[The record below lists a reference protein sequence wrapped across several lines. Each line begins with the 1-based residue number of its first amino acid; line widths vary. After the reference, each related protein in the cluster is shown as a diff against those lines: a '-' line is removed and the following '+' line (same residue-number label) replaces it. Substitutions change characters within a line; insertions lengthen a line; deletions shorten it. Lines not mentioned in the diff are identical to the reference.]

1 MLRVFE
7 DFHYASI
14 IRVAPLSVLIFSIRM
29 RIFFL
34 PLSSVL
40 SYLCNFLSWPRKFP
54 IIPSHGIYILFIV
67 QIFIFHHANRSLSF
81 LPPPCN
87 SVLYFSTSNGGELI
101 LWLESTHLQKLF
113 ARSRLHFQRNF
124 RSRLIRFR
132 GEKRRNF
139 HTLLSHFRT
148 KLTKE
153 EYIERVEEKKK
164 RIIVT
169 LESILK
175 ASFLLFPS
183 AHPFS
188 TKTPWRKQV
197 PSFLLNLILRDRDEL
212 FAAPFPPDDRADRWK
227 HGGGWDLVDRSHR

>member
-153 EYIERVEEKKK
+153 EHIERVEEKKK
-164 RIIVT
+164 KGSSWLSSRF
-169 LESILK
+169 LK
-175 ASFLLFPS
+175 LPFYYFRVLIHFRQKHRGVNKFLPF
-183 AHPFS
+183 FS
-188 TKTPWRKQV
+188 T
-197 PSFLLNLILRDRDEL
+197 
-212 FAAPFPPDDRADRWK
+212 
-227 HGGGWDLVDRSHR
+227 